1 MPEIRSGNV
10 LHSREAVKT
19 EILTQ
24 HTHYGGYWFFLI
36 FGGVMALLF
45 ASMVIGLIVDAIKGE
60 AGGDSIVGV
69 VVCAIITAGLLW
81 ILVYTIAQGPETT
94 YKAKITDFNVVYEK
108 GYEIIEK
115 DGELYTIR
123 ESEAVN

>member
-1 MPEIRSGNV
+1 VDFRSV
-10 LHSREAVKT
+10 KEAVKT

-24 HTHYGGYWFFLI
+24 HTNYGEYWSFLI
-36 FGGVMALLF
+36 FIGSLSLLIAGTVVALTV
-45 ASMVIGLIVDAIKGE
+45 SAIKGE
-60 AGGDSIVGV
+60 VSGDGILGAV
-69 VVCAIITAGLLW
+69 VLAIITALCVWGF
-81 ILVYTIAQGPETT
+81 VFTIAQGPETT

-123 ESEAVN
+123 ESEDD